1 MARRALS
8 QPWRE
13 RHKVTDN
20 SKTIS
25 TADAEAGTKARNKSD
40 WWLRYST
47 LIVLCLMFLGF
58 SLFVDR
64 FLTFFNLA
72 NILQQISILG
82 IVGAGLTF
90 GFAAKEIDLS
100 VGFTVGL
107 GGILTPLLL
116 INGYPL
122 ALAFGAAIAAGLLVG
137 LINGLL
143 VTKVGI
149 PSLIATLATGSILF
163 GINFLTTG
171 GRAIYGGLPE
181 AYTWLGQGRVF
192 GIPLL
197 AFFMLAAVGIAW
209 LAMERTIF
217 GRYIYAVGGNKK
229 AAELSGIRV
238 DYYRIAALML
248 VAIFA
253 VIAGLLLAARLGS
266 GQPNVGERFLLDGL
280 ATVFIGMTMFRP
292 GTATVIGTFCGALF
306 IGVINNG
313 LNLIGMDTYVQSI
326 VKGIIILIAVAVVS
340 RTTKLSIL

>member
-1 MARRALS
+1 MNTETVAKAGAAR
-8 QPWRE
+8 Q
-13 RHKVTDN
+13 D
-20 SKTIS
+20 
-25 TADAEAGTKARNKSD
+25 GTKPRSD

-47 LIVLCLMFLGF
+47 LIVLVLMFVGF

-64 FLTFFNLA
+64 FFTVFNLS

-90 GFAAKEIDLS
+90 GFAAREIDLS

-107 GGILTPLLL
+107 AGILTPLMLVNEYSLL
-116 INGYPL
+116 AAFSA
-122 ALAFGAAIAAGLLVG
+122 ALGAGLLVG
-137 LINGLL
+137 LVNGIL

-163 GINFLTTG
+163 GINFLITG

-181 AYTWLGQGRVF
+181 AYTWLGQGRLWQLPV
-192 GIPLL
+192 L
-197 AFFMLAAVGIAW
+197 AFFMLGAVAIAW
-209 LAMERTIF
+209 LAMERSVF
-217 GRYIYAVGGNKK
+217 GRYIYAVGGNQK

-238 DYYRIAALML
+238 DFYRIAALVL
-248 VAIFA
+248 VAVFA
-253 VIAGLLLAARLGS
+253 SVAGLLLAARLGS

-292 GTATVIGTFCGALF
+292 GTATIIGTFCGALF

-313 LNLIGMDTYVQSI
+313 LNLMGMDTFVQNI
-326 VKGIIILIAVAVVS
+326 VKGVIILVAVAVVS
-340 RTTKLSIL
+340 RTTKLNIL